1 MNRIAYQL
9 SGGNRMKVL
18 KKLSV
23 YLLVF
28 VFIATTTTSVRADRK
43 PEVVL
48 TIPTLTDITKRI
60 GGDRFTYT
68 TLAVPN
74 QDPHYVQ
81 ATPSLMKQ
89 VNDADLFLQIG
100 MNLEIWA
107 DQIAQGSGNPKIY
120 RGNDGRVILSGPIP
134 KLQVPKVASRAKG
147 HIHPQG
153 NPHFWLDPVRTKMLA
168 DQILDAL
175 VKLKPDA
182 KEAMQTNLNDFR
194 DKINRNLYGEK
205 LVRLVGEN
213 KLDRLALDGKLWSFL
228 RNQSF
233 GGTKL
238 IDMAGPW
245 LNKARVL
252 QGENVIEYHQE
263 WVYFVRT
270 FGMNLVGT
278 VEEKPGIPP
287 GPQHI
292 KKTMNIIENNDVKV
306 ILVDTFYDP
315 SSSRKIARNTPAE
328 VVIVP
333 SQVGGAEGTD
343 GYFQF
348 MDHLLDE
355 ISRTIQTTNSSE

>member
-1 MNRIAYQL
+1 
-9 SGGNRMKVL
+9 MKILRKFVAFILVL
-18 KKLSV
+18 GFLG
-23 YLLVF
+23 
-28 VFIATTTTSVRADRK
+28 TSIPANAQDR

-48 TIPTLTDITKRI
+48 SIPTLTDITKRI
-60 GGDRFTYT
+60 GGDNFRYT

-74 QDPHYVQ
+74 QDPHYVE
-81 ATPSLMKQ
+81 ATPSLMEE
-89 VNDADLFLQIG
+89 VNNADLFMQIG

-107 DQIAQGSGNPKIY
+107 DQIADGSGNPTIQ

-134 KLQVPKVASRAKG
+134 KLQVPEVASRAEG

-168 DQILDAL
+168 DQIVESL
-175 VKLKPDA
+175 VKLKPGA
-182 KEAMQTNLNDFR
+182 EQELKGNLQAFR
-194 DKINRNLYGEK
+194 DKINRKLYGER
-205 LVRLVGEN
+205 LINLVGEN
-213 KLDRLALDGKLWSFL
+213 RLDRLTLDGELWSFL
-228 RNQSF
+228 EEQSF
-233 GGTKL
+233 DGQKL
-238 IDMAGPW
+238 IEMAGPW
-245 LNKARVL
+245 LSKARSL

-292 KKTMNIIENNDVKV
+292 KKTMDLIESNAVKV

-315 SSSRKIARNTPAE
+315 SSSKSIARKTPAE

-333 SQVGGAEGTD
+333 SQVGGAPETD
-343 GYFQF
+343 GYFRF
-348 MDHLLDE
+348 IDYLLTQ
-355 ISRTIQTTNSSE
+355 ISETIEKSKKEK